1 MEEYGTC
8 MQQDLFENF
17 SEEGH
22 HSFLEDVSITL
33 IDKTDPSNY
42 LQRENYWR
50 STLNTMAPWEINVK
64 DCV

>member
-17 SEEGH
+17 SEERH

-33 IDKTDPSNY
+33 IDKTDPSNH
-42 LQRENYWR
+42 LQREKKYSKDNG
-50 STLNTMAPWEINVK
+50 TMGN
-64 DCV
+64 

>member
-33 IDKTDPSNY
+33 IDKTDPSNH
-42 LQRENYWR
+42 LQREKKYSKDNG
-50 STLNTMAPWEINVK
+50 TMGN
-64 DCV
+64 